1 MIRHIRVTACLVLS
15 GVAVAATPPAQ
26 RHGLDVAG
34 IDKSVAPGDDF
45 FRYANGVWLKSTE
58 IPADR
63 SSYGSGAQLTELTAE
78 RTAELIRTAAANAAA
93 GTEARKIGDYYNSF
107 MDEVVVMAV
116 RAFQYAWPPLAYSIR
131 DDREAA
137 RVYAVITTYY
147 VLVTGAVVAAAT
159 LLGRWVLRVF
169 AAPSFYPA
177 HEALPWVALGWA
189 LYGLFLV
196 LVVSAGR
203 ANVTT
208 RNFPAALA
216 GLVVNVILLLVL
228 VGPLGIAGAGIA
240 LCAAYLVM
248 LAVMYALTREVF
260 PVPFQWAR
268 LAHLVAVIG
277 GVSVAGE
284 LLLPTSG
291 AAGLLARCAA
301 LAVIPV
307 LLVATGFLRPEERVR
322 LAELWARAR
331 RRGSP
336 ERPEPRPQALP

>member
-1 MIRHIRVTACLVLS
+1 MTLLS
-15 GVAVAATPPAQ
+15 RCQ
-26 RHGLDVAG
+26 
-34 IDKSVAPGDDF
+34 
-45 FRYANGVWLKSTE
+45 FRFDE
-58 IPADR
+58 
-63 SSYGSGAQLTELTAE
+63 SGAPSRLIGAMVDMTELRVAE
-78 RTAELIRTAAANAAA
+78 DRR
-93 GTEARKIGDYYNSF
+93 
-107 MDEVVVMAV
+107 
-116 RAFQYAWPPLAYSIR
+116 R
-131 DDREAA
+131 DIE
-137 RVYAVITTYY
+137 
-147 VLVTGAVVAAAT
+147 
-159 LLGRWVLRVF
+159 
-169 AAPSFYPA
+169 
-177 HEALPWVALGWA
+177 A

-216 GLVVNVILLLVL
+216 GLVVNVVLLLVL

-240 LCAAYLVM
+240 LCGAYLVM

-284 LLLPTSG
+284 LLLPTAG
-291 AAGLLARCAA
+291 AAGLLTRCAA
-301 LAVIPV
+301 LAALPV
-307 LLVATGFLRPEERVR
+307 LLAATGFLRPEERVR

-331 RRGSP
+331 RRGAP